1 MPPLKKSPLI
11 QIFLPQTPRMRDL
24 SNLQAQVRWRRPFDH
39 PLHAVFALGKGM
51 HLASQE
57 ADGSTEK
64 IGRGCRVYCA
74 RHHQRCALLGL
85 RGRWYSFG
93 LVGSAPPTGS
103 PSVGGSSVGSPA
115 ASELQLARQARS
127 ASAVSDYFV
136 IHDAFGPRPQV
147 PRPGPTG
154 RDLEM
159 RNLIEKYFSIPH
171 HYVPLLRPRQDFL
184 LHLPT
189 TPFLT
194 TSLLALAS
202 RYAYRAASNDY
213 RELALS
219 QASVTNEA
227 IDRPIEFAQAMI
239 LLSYLEYGLG
249 NVVNAAKLNKQA
261 VDHVL
266 QQGWHRLDEADG
278 PACHDLSI
286 GSAGGLIPRARS
298 GWNGMGEETGRRVP
312 GAAAG
317 LHRYTDGRCEER
329 RRIVWELWIQ
339 DLLLSITSGTPRY
352 LAQSKFAIHFPK
364 DPSNPAF
371 PSQFYPLRIRSFM
384 FLEEAMAFPT
394 CLTQQIRDENTPKLT
409 TLDVMID
416 NAIMQGYHTWSDA
429 VQGMNDLDTKVEW
442 LTVRTTCFMSLLVL
456 NAAMIHL
463 HHRYAIPN
471 LHFNFNVCSV
481 APSASGLAALA
492 AIATG
497 TTPMSMSTETE
508 PPLEIPASSV
518 SKITTSSRSI
528 LTLFR
533 DSQRAA
539 LAQAVPTLHAPEVEL
554 RGPADVTPAQ
564 MDDILRQS
572 PFCGC
577 SQVIAS
583 FGSAIEV
590 ATAGQK
596 YQALAAYSNLE
607 TATHILKR
615 LKSLW
620 PVAGAYEEELTKCH
634 TAVQSALESW

>member
-1 MPPLKKSPLI
+1 M
-11 QIFLPQTPRMRDL
+11 
-24 SNLQAQVRWRRPFDH
+24 
-39 PLHAVFALGKGM
+39 AVVSA
-51 HLASQE
+51 ATVPTQ
-57 ADGSTEK
+57 GST
-64 IGRGCRVYCA
+64 
-74 RHHQRCALLGL
+74 
-85 RGRWYSFG
+85 
-93 LVGSAPPTGS
+93 PPSGS
-103 PSVGGSSVGSPA
+103 PAPVGSSVGSPA
-115 ASELQLARQARS
+115 SSELQLARQARS
-127 ASAVSDYFV
+127 ASTVSDYFV
-136 IHDAFGPRPQV
+136 IHDSFSPRPQV
-147 PRPGPTG
+147 PRPRPTG

-184 LHLPT
+184 LNLPT

-202 RYAYRAASNDY
+202 RYAYRATSNDY

-219 QASVTNEA
+219 QASVTKEA
-227 IDRPIEFAQAMI
+227 TERPIEFAQAMI
-239 LLSYLEYGLG
+239 LLAYLEYGLG
-249 NVVNAAKLNKQA
+249 NVTNAAKLNKQT

-266 QQGWHRLDEADG
+266 QQGWHRMDEADG
-278 PACHDLSI
+278 PACHDISI
-286 GSAGGLIPRARS
+286 GSAGGLISRARP
-298 GWNGMGEETGRRVP
+298 GWNGMGEEAPANTVTGTVN
-312 GAAAG
+312 GVQA
-317 LHRYTDGRCEER
+317 YTDGRCEER

-384 FLEEAMAFPT
+384 FLEEAMSFPT
-394 CLTQQIRDENTPKLT
+394 CTTQQIRDENTQKLT

-416 NAIMQGYHTWSDA
+416 NALLEGYHTWSDA
-429 VQGMNDLDTKVEW
+429 VQGMNDPDSKIEW

-481 APSASGLAALA
+481 APSANGLAALA

-497 TTPMSMSTETE
+497 TTPMTAAASETD
-508 PPLEIPASSV
+508 PPLQIPASSV

-539 LAQAVPTLHAPEVEL
+539 LAQSVPPALHAPADQEL

-620 PVAGAYEEELTKCH
+620 PVAGAYE
-634 TAVQSALESW
+634 

>member
-1 MPPLKKSPLI
+1 MSARVAAASNANISKPRACLTCRTSKHKCDGNDRSTVPCTRCSRSGKECIWPAKKPMGRPRKPVMAVASNSTPATTQDSTPPTESPA
-11 QIFLPQTPRMRDL
+11 P
-24 SNLQAQVRWRRPFDH
+24 A
-39 PLHAVFALGKGM
+39 
-51 HLASQE
+51 
-57 ADGSTEK
+57 GS
-64 IGRGCRVYCA
+64 
-74 RHHQRCALLGL
+74 
-85 RGRWYSFG
+85 S
-93 LVGSAPPTGS
+93 TGS
-103 PSVGGSSVGSPA
+103 PT
-115 ASELQLARQARS
+115 ASELQLTRQARS
-127 ASAVSDYFV
+127 MSAVSDYFV
-136 IHDAFGPRPQV
+136 IHDSFNSRQQV
-147 PRPGPTG
+147 PRPRPTG

-159 RNLIEKYFSIPH
+159 RNLIEKYFAIPH
-171 HYVPLLRPRQDFL
+171 HYIPLLRPRQDFL
-184 LHLPT
+184 LNLPT

-227 IDRPIEFAQAMI
+227 TDRPIEFAQAMI
-239 LLSYLEYGLG
+239 LLAYLEYGLG

-266 QQGWHRLDEADG
+266 QQGWHRMDEADG
-278 PACHDLSI
+278 PVCHDISI
-286 GSAGGLIPRARS
+286 GSAGGLVPRARP
-298 GWNGMGEETGRRVP
+298 GWNGLGEEAGGRTSGTGGGVR
-312 GAAAG
+312 GYA
-317 LHRYTDGRCEER
+317 DERCEER

-364 DPSNPAF
+364 DPGNPAF
-371 PSQFYPLRIRSFM
+371 PSLFYPLRIRSFM
-384 FLEEAMAFPT
+384 FLEEAMSFPT
-394 CLTQQIRDENTPKLT
+394 CTTQQIRNENTPKLT

-416 NAIMQGYHTWSDA
+416 NALMQGFHTWSDA
-429 VQGMNDLDTKVEW
+429 VQGMNDSDSKIEW

-481 APSASGLAALA
+481 APSANGLAALA

-497 TTPMSMSTETE
+497 TTPMSTSTETE
-508 PPLEIPASSV
+508 PPLEIPPASV
-518 SKITTSSRSI
+518 SKITSSSRSI

-539 LAQAVPTLHAPEVEL
+539 LAQAIPTLHAPPDTEL

-596 YQALAAYSNLE
+596 YQAQAAYSNLE

>member
-1 MPPLKKSPLI
+1 MSTRTVSVANTSGTATANSNGVTKPRACQTCRTSKHKCDGDEHSTAPCSRCFRSGKQCVWPARKPMGRPRKPVMAAVSMTSSPAVI
-11 QIFLPQTPRMRDL
+11 HSSVSPNTSPAPGTP
-24 SNLQAQVRWRRPFDH
+24 S
-39 PLHAVFALGKGM
+39 
-51 HLASQE
+51 
-57 ADGSTEK
+57 
-64 IGRGCRVYCA
+64 
-74 RHHQRCALLGL
+74 
-85 RGRWYSFG
+85 
-93 LVGSAPPTGS
+93 GS
-103 PSVGGSSVGSPA
+103 PTS
-115 ASELQLARQARS
+115 SELQLARS
-127 ASAVSDYFV
+127 ASMVSDYFV
-136 IHDAFGPRPQV
+136 IHDSFSPRPQI
-147 PRPGPTG
+147 PRPKHSA
-154 RDLEM
+154 RDIEM

-171 HYVPLLRPRQDFL
+171 HYVPLLRPRQEFL
-184 LHLPT
+184 LNLPT
-189 TPFLT
+189 TTFLT
-194 TSLLALAS
+194 TSILALAS
-202 RYAYRAASNDY
+202 RYAYRASSNDY

-227 IDRPIEFAQAMI
+227 LERPIEFAQAMI
-239 LLSYLEYGLG
+239 LLAYLEYGLG
-249 NVVNAAKLNKQA
+249 NVANAAKLNKQTI
-261 VDHVL
+261 DHVL
-266 QQGWHRLDEADG
+266 QQGWHRMDEADG
-278 PACHDLSI
+278 PACQEISI
-286 GSAGGLIPRARS
+286 GSAGGLIPRPRPRT
-298 GWNGMGEETGRRVP
+298 GWNGLGEEPGPCPTGTTNGFALEYYERDASAF
-312 GAAAG
+312 GAVYFCG
-317 LHRYTDGRCEER
+317 SFPQRS
-329 RRIVWELWIQ
+329 Q
-339 DLLLSITSGTPRY
+339 
-352 LAQSKFAIHFPK
+352 QSCIP
-364 DPSNPAF
+364 
-371 PSQFYPLRIRSFM
+371 I
-384 FLEEAMAFPT
+384 EAMAFPT
-394 CLTQQIRDENTPKLT
+394 CITQQIRDENTQKLT

-416 NAIMQGYHTWSDA
+416 NALLEGFHTWSDA
-429 VQGMNDLDTKVEW
+429 VQGMNDRDSKIEW

-497 TTPMSMSTETE
+497 NAPMSVSTETE
-508 PPLEIPASSV
+508 PPLAIPPASV
-518 SKITTSSRSI
+518 AKITTSSRSI

-539 LAQAVPTLHAPEVEL
+539 LAQAVPTLHAPESEM

-590 ATAGQK
+590 ATAAQK